1 MKARIT
7 FYFAAV
13 VALVLFLA
21 SMQSH
26 ATERRDP
33 LIIQDTPTTQ
43 AARSSN
49 MVRSTASATKPSQS
63 SSRKAKPGAANSG
76 KSHDSNAPVGA
87 KDKPNASA
95 KPTDATPNPGA
106 TRGGAPYTSSSR

>member
-7 FYFAAV
+7 FYFAAM

-21 SMQSH
+21 CIQSH

-43 AARSSN
+43 AARSSSIVHATA
-49 MVRSTASATKPSQS
+49 VRPESKPA
-63 SSRKAKPGAANSG
+63 RKAKASEKAGHDGVNPPVEPKDKSAARNATSQNSG
-76 KSHDSNAPVGA
+76 SEHGGGSGGSN
-87 KDKPNASA
+87 
-95 KPTDATPNPGA
+95 
-106 TRGGAPYTSSSR
+106 

>member
-1 MKARIT
+1 MKARVT

-33 LIIQDTPTTQ
+33 FIIQDTPQTQ
-43 AARSSN
+43 AARSTSI
-49 MVRSTASATKPSQS
+49 VRATALATKPAQS
-63 SSRKAKPGAANSG
+63 SQRKRKATSGALKTGLEGVNARSG
-76 KSHDSNAPVGA
+76 EKKTSIDLTAGSEPST
-87 KDKPNASA
+87 SA
-95 KPTDATPNPGA
+95 GGA
-106 TRGGAPYTSSSR
+106 TK

>member
-1 MKARIT
+1 MKARVT

-21 SMQSH
+21 CVQSH

-43 AARSSN
+43 AARSTS
-49 MVRSTASATKPSQS
+49 MVLATALPTKPAQKNPQKTKMAAGKSHEGMRPS
-63 SSRKAKPGAANSG
+63 GDAKAKPSANTGETQSGSSNSG
-76 KSHDSNAPVGA
+76 G
-87 KDKPNASA
+87 
-95 KPTDATPNPGA
+95 
-106 TRGGAPYTSSSR
+106 SR